1 MKDYSLYDVLVPNSI
16 KLIKKHA
23 FHMCY
28 NLKRI
33 DLNNVISIGDFA
45 FNRCYDLEQVINS
58 EKIINLGIG
67 AFRKCQSLKKIKIP
81 HKISTIKSEVFAFS
95 GLTTVDIPENIA

>member
-45 FNRCYDLEQVINS
+45 FNKCASFENTTIEEVNTKLLETLDQY
-58 EKIINLGIG
+58 
-67 AFRKCQSLKKIKIP
+67 
-81 HKISTIKSEVFAFS
+81 ISFVR
-95 GLTTVDIPENIA
+95 TVK